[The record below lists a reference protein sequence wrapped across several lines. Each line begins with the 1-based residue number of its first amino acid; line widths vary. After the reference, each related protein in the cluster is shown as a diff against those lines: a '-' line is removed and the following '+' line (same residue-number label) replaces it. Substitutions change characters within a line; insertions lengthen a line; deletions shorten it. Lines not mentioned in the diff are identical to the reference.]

1 MKAWLDRKVW
11 RVKVRVSPGPEGR
24 ESLAL
29 TPFSPEDEVG
39 AQARAALL
47 GELLEG
53 LAAANQ
59 AEELCRDVART
70 LVQLPEGD
78 ELQAHVRFVRT
89 KLCTGAYV
97 RGDKTTTIQ
106 QFGEAWTSG
115 KLAKQHPD
123 HIKSKRSAD
132 QDERNLR
139 LYIYPQIGD
148 MPVSAV
154 RMEHLQTVMTS
165 LPAHLGASARRH
177 VAQAMRRLMA
187 LAVYPCQLIER
198 SPVPGGFL
206 PRVPRTS
213 FTFLYPE
220 EEAALL
226 RCTAVPLL
234 RRLVYGVLARE
245 GMRKEELAQLRHR
258 DLDLRNGVLTLRD
271 HKTAD
276 TTGVRVWRLGDD
288 TRVVL
293 SWWGDQHP
301 GEPGALVFPGLTVS
315 NLARQLR
322 RDLALAGV
330 TRTELFE
337 GGGKQR
343 KLRAHDLRATFV
355 TLALASGRP
364 EQWVTDRTGHT
375 SSEMVARYRR
385 GARVAAEVGLGWL
398 SPMDRTLPELASA
411 DSDGP
416 HPVREGE
423 AEGGGDLSDIRQ
435 EEPGIVE
442 DFVAERE
449 GFEPSVPLQVHMIS
463 NHAPSTTR
471 SPLPGILQATPELA
485 RKAWRREWDSNPRYP
500 SGYT

>member
-165 LPAHLGASARRH
+165 LPAHL
-177 VAQAMRRLMA
+177 
-187 LAVYPCQLIER
+187 
-198 SPVPGGFL
+198 
-206 PRVPRTS
+206 
-213 FTFLYPE
+213 
-220 EEAALL
+220 
-226 RCTAVPLL
+226 
-234 RRLVYGVLARE
+234 
-245 GMRKEELAQLRHR
+245 
-258 DLDLRNGVLTLRD
+258 
-271 HKTAD
+271 
-276 TTGVRVWRLGDD
+276 
-288 TRVVL
+288 
-293 SWWGDQHP
+293 
-301 GEPGALVFPGLTVS
+301 
-315 NLARQLR
+315 
-322 RDLALAGV
+322 
-330 TRTELFE
+330 
-337 GGGKQR
+337 
-343 KLRAHDLRATFV
+343 
-355 TLALASGRP
+355 
-364 EQWVTDRTGHT
+364 
-375 SSEMVARYRR
+375 
-385 GARVAAEVGLGWL
+385 
-398 SPMDRTLPELASA
+398 
-411 DSDGP
+411 
-416 HPVREGE
+416 
-423 AEGGGDLSDIRQ
+423 
-435 EEPGIVE
+435 
-442 DFVAERE
+442 
-449 GFEPSVPLQVHMIS
+449 
-463 NHAPSTTR
+463 
-471 SPLPGILQATPELA
+471 
-485 RKAWRREWDSNPRYP
+485 
-500 SGYT
+500 